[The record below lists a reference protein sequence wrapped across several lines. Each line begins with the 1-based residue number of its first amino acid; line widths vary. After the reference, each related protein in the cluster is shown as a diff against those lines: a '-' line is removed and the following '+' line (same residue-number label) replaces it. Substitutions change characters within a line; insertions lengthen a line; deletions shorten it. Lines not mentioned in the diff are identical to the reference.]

1 MTNTELQELKARIE
15 KRKNEVQYQ
24 MNTAVLQGR
33 SSDADSL
40 KQQELQCQA
49 ELRLIKHIE
58 NDYKDK
64 FIIC

>member
-15 KRKNEVQYQ
+15 KRKHDVQYQ
-24 MNTAVLQGR
+24 MNMAMLQGR
-33 SSDADSL
+33 NTEAESL
-40 KQQELQCQA
+40 KHQELQCQA

-58 NDYKDK
+58 NDYKDD